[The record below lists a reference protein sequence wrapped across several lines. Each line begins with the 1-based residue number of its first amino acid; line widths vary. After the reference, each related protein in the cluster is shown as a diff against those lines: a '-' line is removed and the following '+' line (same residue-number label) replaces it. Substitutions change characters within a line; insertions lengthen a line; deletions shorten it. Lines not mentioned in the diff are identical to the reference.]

1 MDFSMYS
8 FFQNVIVPCIIHIGY
23 IFRTYELRYILS
35 FWAYELSKR
44 AITGSEKSDKPEW
57 MSVLLCGG
65 IAGVV
70 TWASIFPLGECFNLY
85 SHVQLADYRFKM
97 SSRRDSRLRISPPL
111 LLQESIQTS
120 QAYYNL
126 LPHND

>member
-1 MDFSMYS
+1 M
-8 FFQNVIVPCIIHIGY
+8 C
-23 IFRTYELRYILS
+23 ELRNILS
-35 FWAYELSKR
+35 FWSYELSKR
-44 AITGSEKSDKPEW
+44 AITGSEKSEKPEW

-70 TWASIFPLGECFNLY
+70 TWASIFPLGECYHLH
-85 SHVQLADYRFKM
+85 SHVQPADYRFKM
-97 SSRRDSRLRISPPL
+97 LSRPDFRLRISPPL
-111 LLQESIQTS
+111 HYQEAPGSS